1 MRLSRFAH
9 LFDHEG
15 GWVVCYNSLT
25 MGVVALAQDQA
36 ALLRSS
42 RFDHIDSDS
51 LALLKQNKIV
61 VDSDEDLRDL
71 ETAREFVNRPIIGTL
86 CLMLTDACNLRCRYC
101 FVENQL
107 CPTAANRFLPKEVAF
122 EAIDMFGRV
131 LPRSF
136 ENGLEEPIINF
147 YGGEPLLCLET
158 MVACLEHITMAKETG
173 RLPANTRVVL
183 NSNATLIN
191 DDVAQMLASYG
202 VTASISIDGPQEVH
216 DAVRTDVNGS
226 GSFVRAMAGHEALKR
241 AGVDVGISCALDESK
256 ANRVVEIAR
265 WIIENLDISV
275 FGFNLLLAPGVTQ
288 TGFDLKKYSR
298 MVAKGMVESFTL
310 CQETGVQEER
320 TMRLARSFAL
330 GEIHYVDCSACGQQ
344 IVIDPSGRIGVC
356 HAYVASD
363 DNFFPFSS
371 TLDPFTHPCWT
382 NWRKR
387 SPINNNECL
396 SCHALSLCGGGC
408 PYNAEVWQGSIWAT
422 DPTFCTFAKTMTKYL
437 VGSTAE
443 RVISRIRP
451 RAG

>member
-9 LFDHEG
+9 FFDHKE
-15 GWVVCYNSLT
+15 GWVIYYNALS
-25 MGVVALAQDQA
+25 MGVVVLASEQA
-36 ALLRSS
+36 VLVRSS
-42 RFDHIDSDS
+42 HFDQIDCDS

-61 VDSDEDLRDL
+61 VESDEDMLDL
-71 ETAREFVNRPIIGTL
+71 ETAREFVARPIIGTL

-107 CPTAANRFLPKEVAF
+107 CPTAANHFLSKEVAF
-122 EAIDMFGRV
+122 EAIEMFGRV

-136 ENGLEEPIINF
+136 ENGLSEPIINF
-147 YGGEPLLCLET
+147 YGGEPLLCVET
-158 MVACLEHITMAKETG
+158 IEACLEHIAKTKKAG

-191 DDVAQMLASYG
+191 DDIAQLLASYG

-216 DAVRTDVNGS
+216 DAVRIDVNGA
-226 GSFVRAMAGHEALKR
+226 GSFEGAMTGYKALKR
-241 AGVDVGISCALDESK
+241 AGVNVGISCALDESK
-256 ANRVVEIAR
+256 ENRVVEIAR
-265 WIIENLDISV
+265 WIIENLDINV

-288 TGFDLKKYSR
+288 TDFNLKEYSQR
-298 MVAKGMVESFTL
+298 VAKGMVESFKL

-356 HAYVASD
+356 HAYIASD
-363 DNFFPFSS
+363 ENFFPFNS
-371 TLDPFTHPCWT
+371 TFDPFTHPCWI
-382 NWRKR
+382 NWRRR

-422 DPTFCTFAKTMTKYL
+422 DPTFCAFAKTMTNYL
-437 VGSTAE
+437 ISSTAE